1 MCLKNLGC
9 LGDSENFPARHD
21 LWGDPASGANRERRA
36 GVSRVGA
43 AGLPAS
49 APPGCFSSRGIPAPA
64 DG

>member
-36 GVSRVGA
+36 GVSRV
-43 AGLPAS
+43 
-49 APPGCFSSRGIPAPA
+49 
-64 DG
+64 